1 MMIRSMADQVM
12 ETIKKHNMIRQ
23 GDLVLVALS
32 GGPDSLAL
40 LHLLKGLQ
48 DKLGITL
55 QAAHLDHG
63 LRGDASAAEAQWVA
77 DVCRHWGIPCA
88 MGYWEAHDH
97 PRQGLSPEEAARRA
111 RLDFLQKVQKETGAA
126 VIAQGHHGDDQA
138 ETLIIRL
145 LNGAGAGGLGGIK
158 PVRGP
163 FIRPLLEVTRQEI
176 LDYCRDHGLEPRQ
189 DESNLTDDYL
199 RNRIRHHVM
208 PLLQQI
214 NPSLTQTL
222 CRTAAV
228 LQAED
233 AYLDR
238 LAAQKL
244 KEIEASGA
252 KAGSK
257 TGAKELLV
265 SGLNGL
271 DPVLARRI
279 IRLWA
284 GIPLDF
290 AGVQRVLELAASGRT
305 GSQADLTG
313 HFYVRKTYTTLQLR
327 KGPASVCSHE
337 EQVIGRGAGAQR
349 IRITEP
355 LRIQNTQI
363 VLQAQ
368 WLPFPEEGAAFL
380 ACPGIGACLVR
391 KGLKDGTGVDPAC
404 GLDQGTVVRESLCLP
419 WDPAAGLPVVRGRE
433 PGDWVQFP
441 YGRKKLKAWFIDQ
454 KIPSEQREQAIIIAL
469 GQQVL
474 WIPGLLKSQGPFSPQ
489 RCSGCL
495 WLEVTR
501 AEERN

>member
-1 MMIRSMADQVM
+1 MMTRNLADQVM

-23 GDLVLVALS
+23 GELVLVALS

-48 DKLGITL
+48 EKMGITL
-55 QAAHLDHG
+55 QAAHLNHG
-63 LRGDASAAEAQWVA
+63 LRGDASAAEARWVA
-77 DVCRHWGIPCA
+77 DVCRQWGIPCT
-88 MGYWEAHDH
+88 MGYWDAHDR
-97 PRQGLSPEEAARRA
+97 PRQGRSPEEAARRA
-111 RLDFLQKVQKETGAA
+111 RLDFLQETQKVTGAA

-138 ETLIIRL
+138 ETLMIRL
-145 LNGAGAGGLGGIK
+145 LNGAGTGGLGGIK

-189 DESNLTDDYL
+189 DASNLTDDYL
-199 RNRIRHHVM
+199 RNRLRHHVM

-233 AYLDR
+233 AYLDQ

-244 KEIEASGA
+244 KEIESSIVN
-252 KAGSK
+252 AGSK
-257 TGAKELLV
+257 NEAPELLV
-265 SGLNGL
+265 DGLNGQ

-284 GIPLDF
+284 GMPLDF
-290 AGVQRVLELAASGRT
+290 ASVQRVMELAASGRT
-305 GSQADLTG
+305 GSQRDLTG
-313 HFYVRKTYTTLQLR
+313 HFYVRKTYTALQLR
-327 KGPASVCSHE
+327 KRPAAVCSDE
-337 EQVIGRGAGAQR
+337 EKVISQGAGPQG
-349 IRITEP
+349 IRISEP
-355 LRIQNTQI
+355 LRIQNTQVI
-363 VLQAQ
+363 LQAR
-368 WLPFPEEGAAFL
+368 WLPCPEETTD
-380 ACPGIGACLVR
+380 
-391 KGLKDGTGVDPAC
+391 K
-404 GLDQGTVVRESLCLP
+404 ESICLP
-419 WDPAAGLPVVRGRE
+419 WDPAAGLPVVRSRQ

-474 WIPGLLKSQGPFSPQ
+474 WIPGLLKSQGPFPTQ

-495 WLEVTR
+495 WLEVNR
-501 AEERN
+501 AGERI